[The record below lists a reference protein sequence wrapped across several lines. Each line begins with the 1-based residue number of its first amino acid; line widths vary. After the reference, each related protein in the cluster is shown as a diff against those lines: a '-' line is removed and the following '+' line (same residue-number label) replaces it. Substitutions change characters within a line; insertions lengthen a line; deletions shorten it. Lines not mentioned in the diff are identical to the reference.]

1 MKQIAFIGIGLM
13 GLPMA
18 KNLLN
23 ANYPLKVFNRST
35 KKAEVLKEYK
45 AIVAK
50 SIKEVVTGADVIIT
64 MRTYDSAVDT
74 VMKSK

>member
-64 MRTYDSAVDT
+64 MLTLVTLAY
-74 VMKSK
+74 